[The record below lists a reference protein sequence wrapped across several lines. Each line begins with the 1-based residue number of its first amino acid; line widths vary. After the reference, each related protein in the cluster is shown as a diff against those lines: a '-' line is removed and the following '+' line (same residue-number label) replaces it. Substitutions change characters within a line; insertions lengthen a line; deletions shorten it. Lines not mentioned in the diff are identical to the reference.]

1 MGEMQIDD
9 MELLRQYART
19 QSEQAFAKLVSRYV
33 DLVHSV
39 VLRQVRDPH
48 LAEEITQT
56 VFIILA
62 RKAGSLSSRTIVPG
76 WLCRTARFVATR
88 TLTTQFRRQR
98 REQEA
103 YMQSSS
109 HDESHDVWSQIEP
122 QIESAMAQLGAA
134 DQNAVVLRFYQRR
147 SFKEVS
153 AALGTSEAGAKMRV
167 SRALEKLRKL
177 LFKRGVTLSS
187 LALAGAI
194 SSHSVQAAPVGLA
207 SSITVAAVKGTSLS
221 ASTLTLIQS
230 TLKLMAW
237 TKIKTTLVVGTVAL
251 LVVGTAT
258 VTYTQVQSA
267 AKSTAYSFAGY
278 ATPEASIKSMLWSG
292 SRGDFKGF
300 LAACTPEQAQRFKD
314 KMAGKTD
321 DEVKKLAIAWASSL
335 KDYQITQ
342 NEIISDDE
350 VHLHIHAT
358 PSADGLRNGKV
369 IVIMKKIGDEWKQDG
384 DL

>member
-1 MGEMQIDD
+1 M
-9 MELLRQYART
+9 R
-19 QSEQAFAKLVSRYV
+19 
-33 DLVHSV
+33 
-39 VLRQVRDPH
+39 
-48 LAEEITQT
+48 
-56 VFIILA
+56 
-62 RKAGSLSSRTIVPG
+62 SL
-76 WLCRTARFVATR
+76 
-88 TLTTQFRRQR
+88 
-98 REQEA
+98 
-103 YMQSSS
+103 S
-109 HDESHDVWSQIEP
+109 HDESNDVWSQIEP

-153 AALGTSEAGAKMRV
+153 ADLGTSEAGAKMRV

-207 SSITVAAVKGTSLS
+207 SSITVAAVQGASLS

-258 VTYTQVQSA
+258 VTYTQVQA
-267 AKSTAYSFAGY
+267 TNKPAAYSFAGY

-300 LAACTPEQAQRFKD
+300 LAACTPAQARRFKD

-342 NEIISDDE
+342 KEKISDDE